1 MAKKTYEPQ
10 AMMEASRR
18 ARLFPSL
25 DASVQ
30 QRAILRMGEPIEVNR
45 GLCVDGQPCDFLFVR
60 KQIRER
66 KPQCC

>member
-10 AMMEASRR
+10 AMMEASRC

-30 QRAILRMGEPIEVNR
+30 QRAILRMGEHT
-45 GLCVDGQPCDFLFVR
+45 LCVDGQPCDFLFVR